1 MANKDW
7 LQNGIDGLTF
17 GERLGDLISSKGIT
31 QSQLANETKVPQSA
45 ISEYINGRQGGKESR
60 APDCAAII
68 ALAKYFSV
76 STDYLLG
83 LSDIKTPNLN
93 AHEIHRMTGLTEENI
108 TSLINHG
115 PYGPNCYPD
124 LMDGFKKLINDLI
137 CYSSTHHA
145 TRTFSHFLKVF
156 NTPESPHPLL
166 PANGNPA
173 TVKYTVVA
181 EVISGTPEEG
191 VDYAEGFYAIDPGE
205 YSEFLLDAFLDD
217 LTMYLRNL
225 YFKSDGEEIDDGND

>member
-31 QSQLANETKVPQSA
+31 QSQLADETKVPQSA

-83 LSDIKTPNLN
+83 LSDIQTPSTDTQ
-93 AHEIHRMTGLTEENI
+93 AIISRTGLTENNTILLEALQKSNHQIYLDFINELIAI
-108 TSLINHG
+108 TNASDVLIPYLLMKSTLSAPKFLSFDGSEDDKHRISEVATIHEQAKKHG
-115 PYGPNCYPD
+115 CICLDSKQAFEYYCSRISHELEKGMVNQYSAVANWRD
-124 LMDGFKKLINDLI
+124 L
-137 CYSSTHHA
+137 
-145 TRTFSHFLKVF
+145 
-156 NTPESPHPLL
+156 
-166 PANGNPA
+166 
-173 TVKYTVVA
+173 
-181 EVISGTPEEG
+181 
-191 VDYAEGFYAIDPGE
+191 
-205 YSEFLLDAFLDD
+205 
-217 LTMYLRNL
+217 
-225 YFKSDGEEIDDGND
+225 DGND